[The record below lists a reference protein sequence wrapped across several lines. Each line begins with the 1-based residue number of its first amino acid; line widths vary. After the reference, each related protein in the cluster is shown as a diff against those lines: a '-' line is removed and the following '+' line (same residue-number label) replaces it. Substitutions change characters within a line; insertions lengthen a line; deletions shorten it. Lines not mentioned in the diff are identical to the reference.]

1 MFKDK
6 YTSDVEKIKFD
17 GSLKRYIK
25 VKMRQEKTSRRNSL
39 KVIGVLACLVCACL
53 LATVIYTPENPA
65 SVVKPIVNKTEKV
78 LLSGIKY
85 GEIYDAL
92 VLAREKDAFIG
103 FDNEEILE
111 DSGLGT
117 TGTASQPASS
127 NKDNVDSDNDSTTE
141 KPDHSTTNNQ
151 VLGVDETDIVKTD
164 GEYIYVC
171 KQSSINIAKAT
182 EGELEYLTSIEL
194 EEYYYIQGIF
204 ISENRLVAILSNYK
218 EENTFIRTYDL
229 TDKENP
235 KKLEEKTVSGYY
247 FNSRMIDNTVYLLT
261 NYFVDYDLNKDDL
274 NTYVPSIDGSFIKE
288 GDITCINKF
297 TSCAYLVIVAFDV
310 KETNITSG
318 KAFLGGAE
326 NIYCDNDN
334 LYFTFTKF
342 EKEADKTYI
351 VKCGLSKNN
360 VKIDAMGEV
369 NGRPLNQFS
378 MDEYEGN
385 LRIVTTVQRVVEKSE
400 EIQTSSDI
408 ASSSYQEDAESVVDN
423 IITEPSIITTETITT
438 TSLFVLDKNLKV
450 IGKLEDLA
458 KGERVYSVRF
468 DGDIGYFVTFKR
480 IDPLFTVDLKDP
492 TKPTVLSELKIPG
505 FSEYLHPFGEG
516 KLFGFGSSATEQGLV
531 TGLKISM
538 FDVSNP
544 SDVTEENNLIIESAF
559 SEASGNHKAIMVDND
574 KNIIAF
580 AAMSYY
586 GLARVYVYEYD
597 ENGFTLNKLVDIGKA
612 ELTTSRF
619 IWIGDYFYLAHST
632 GITSFDLE
640 NFNIVSQIN
649 F

>member
-6 YTSDVEKIKFD
+6 YTRDVEKIKFD

-53 LATVIYTPENPA
+53 LATVIYTPENPV

-92 VLAREKDAFIG
+92 VLARENDTFIG
-103 FDNEEILE
+103 FDNESILE
-111 DSGLGT
+111 DSGVGT
-117 TGTASQPASS
+117 TGTASQPAST
-127 NKDNVDSDNDSTTE
+127 NKDDTTTE
-141 KPDHSTTNNQ
+141 KPEHSTTNNQ

-164 GEYIYVC
+164 GEYIYVA
-171 KQSSINIAKAT
+171 KPNSINIAAAT
-182 EGELEYLTSIEL
+182 DGELEFITSIEI
-194 EEYYYIQGIF
+194 EEYYYTQGIF
-204 ISENRLVAILSNYK
+204 VTENKLTVILSNYK
-218 EENTFIRTYDL
+218 EENTFIRSYDL

-235 KKLEEKTVSGYY
+235 VRLEEKTVSGYY

-261 NYFVDYDLNKDDL
+261 KYFVGYDLNKDDL
-274 NTYVPSIDGSFIKE
+274 ETYVPSIDDGIIKE
-288 GDITCINKF
+288 EDITSINKF
-297 TSCAYLVIVAFDV
+297 TSCSYLVVVAFDV
-310 KETNITSG
+310 NETKFTSG

-326 NIYCDNDN
+326 NIYCDNDS

-342 EKEADKTYI
+342 EKDVDKTYI
-351 VKCGLSKNN
+351 VKSGLSKNN
-360 VKIDAMGEV
+360 IKIEAMGEV

-378 MDEYEGN
+378 MDEYGGN
-385 LRIVTTVQRVVEKSE
+385 LRIVTTVQTAIEKTE
-400 EIQTSSDI
+400 EMPTSSDLV
-408 ASSSYQEDAESVVDN
+408 SSSHQGDVDSVVDN
-423 IITEPSIITTETITT
+423 VITEPSIITTETVTT
-438 TSLFVLDKNLKV
+438 TSLYVLDKNLKV

-468 DGDIGYFVTFKR
+468 DGEIGYFVTFKR

-516 KLFGFGSSATEQGLV
+516 KLFGFGSSATEEGLV
-531 TGLKISM
+531 TGLKLSM
-538 FDVSNP
+538 FNVSNP
-544 SDVTEENNLIIESAF
+544 TDVTEENNIIIESAF
-559 SEASGNHKAIMVDND
+559 SEASGNHKAIMVDAE

-586 GLARVYVYEYD
+586 GSAKVYIYGYD
-597 ENGFTLNKLVDIGKA
+597 ESGFVLNKLVNIGKA
-612 ELTTSRF
+612 DLNSSRF
-619 IWIGDYFYLAHST
+619 VWIGDYFYLAHST
-632 GITSFDLE
+632 GITSFNLE
-640 NFNIVSQIN
+640 NFNMVSQIK